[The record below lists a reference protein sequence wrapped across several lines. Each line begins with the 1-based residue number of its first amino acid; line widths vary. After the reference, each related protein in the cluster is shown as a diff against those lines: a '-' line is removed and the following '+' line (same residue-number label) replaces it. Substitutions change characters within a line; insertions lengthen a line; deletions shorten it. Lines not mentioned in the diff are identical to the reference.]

1 MANDSDVKAV
11 LEDDVRG
18 RRRKRWL
25 VAALALVVLVA
36 MAVAIHLARQRTPDP
51 SSLYQ
56 TAEVQRGDLK
66 VVVTATG
73 TVDARN
79 RVEVGAEVSG
89 RLIEV
94 LVDFNDRVEPGQVLA
109 RIDPTPFELEVIQS
123 QARGQS
129 ARASLATAR
138 ATEAEARQNLRR
150 FEALAAEGL
159 VSRQD
164 LDAARATA
172 ERARASIAS
181 GQAQVAE
188 AEAAQQASATRLE
201 KTTIRSPI
209 AGIVL
214 DRKVEA
220 GQTVTAGFQTPEL
233 FSLATDLSEMEL
245 NAAIDEADVGRIRE
259 GLDATFT
266 VDAYPDRVFQSRVV
280 SVRNVSVLT
289 QNVVTYEAVLS
300 VDNDDRVLRPGM
312 TATATIVTS
321 RVKDALLVP
330 NAALRF
336 KPPKP
341 EAAADKSPGANP
353 FMMGGPPRGMWR
365 SGQAKPDREAGR
377 SGSPGEVFVL
387 EGGQPVARPI
397 VRGETDGD
405 RTVVLEGDLA
415 PGTPV
420 ITDLALQKGDR

>member
-1 MANDSDVKAV
+1 MANESDVKAV

-25 VAALALVVLVA
+25 VAGAGLVVLVGL
-36 MAVAIHLARQRTPDP
+36 AVSIYLARQRTPDP

-56 TAEVQRGDLK
+56 TVEVRQGDLQ

-109 RIDPTPFELEVIQS
+109 RIDSTPFELEVVQS
-123 QARGQS
+123 QARLQS
-129 ARASLATAR
+129 ARASLMTAR
-138 ATEAEARQNLRR
+138 ATEVEARQGIRR

-164 LDAARATA
+164 LDATRATA
-172 ERARASIAS
+172 ERAKASIAS
-181 GQAQVAE
+181 AKAQVAE
-188 AEAAQQASATRLE
+188 AEAALQASSTRLE

-214 DRKVEA
+214 DRKVEP

-245 NAAIDEADVGRIRE
+245 DAAIDEADVGRIRE
-259 GLDATFT
+259 EQDATFS
-266 VDAYPDRVFQSRVV
+266 VDAYPDRVFQSLVV

-300 VDNDDRVLRPGM
+300 VDNDDRALRPGM

-321 RVKDALLVP
+321 RVKDAVLVP

-341 EAAADKSPGANP
+341 EAAEAKSPGGNP
-353 FMMGGPPRGMWR
+353 FIMTGPPRGMRR
-365 SGQAKPDREAGR
+365 SGQGGSGDKAAR

-387 EGGQPVARPI
+387 EGGQPVARAI

-405 RTVVLEGDLA
+405 HTVVLEGDLA
-415 PGTPV
+415 PGTRV
-420 ITDLALQKGDR
+420 ITDLALKKGN